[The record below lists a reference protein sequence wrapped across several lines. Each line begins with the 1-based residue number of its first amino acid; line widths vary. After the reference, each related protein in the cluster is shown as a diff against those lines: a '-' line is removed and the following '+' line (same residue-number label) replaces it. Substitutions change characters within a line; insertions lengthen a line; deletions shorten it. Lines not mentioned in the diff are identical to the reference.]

1 MGESSLKQK
10 RRGMF
15 AERVSGRNWSGCCLG
30 NRKEEKMDKIEKQTF
45 YRKLMGLVLPIAL
58 QQFLLACVSAAD
70 ALMLGYLDQDAMS
83 AVSLAGQVTFVFNL
97 FVAALTIGGSMFAAQ
112 YWGKGEKSMVE
123 EILGLILRVALLVSF
138 LFTAA
143 TLFVPEL
150 LMEFFTKEPA
160 LIVYGSQ
167 YLRIVSPSYLL
178 CGASQMYL
186 CIMKNSG
193 RAFQSTVISGTMEAA
208 DIVMNLV
215 LIYGLFGMPKMGV
228 AGAAL
233 STVVAKAVELLW
245 AMADSR
251 PSGRIHLRL
260 SCLLHPDGELR
271 RRFWKYTTPVLG
283 NELVWGCGFAM
294 YSVIM
299 GHLGSDA
306 VAANSVAN
314 VVKNLVVCVCL
325 GIGTGGGI
333 LVGNELG
340 AGALERA
347 KRYGDKLCH
356 FAIIAGAISGLVIL
370 FLIPVVRMMGMLTPS
385 AQSYL
390 DGMLVMCTYYMIGK
404 SVNSTVIAGIFCA
417 GGDSRF
423 GFLCDA
429 VTMWCVTVPL
439 GFLSAFVL
447 DLPVLAVFFII
458 NLDEIVKL
466 PAVYRHYKKYLWV
479 KDLTQ
484 KESAQPMQ

>member
-1 MGESSLKQK
+1 
-10 RRGMF
+10 
-15 AERVSGRNWSGCCLG
+15 
-30 NRKEEKMDKIEKQTF
+30 
-45 YRKLMGLVLPIAL
+45 
-58 QQFLLACVSAAD
+58 
-70 ALMLGYLDQDAMS
+70 
-83 AVSLAGQVTFVFNL
+83 
-97 FVAALTIGGSMFAAQ
+97 
-112 YWGKGEKSMVE
+112 
-123 EILGLILRVALLVSF
+123 
-138 LFTAA
+138 
-143 TLFVPEL
+143 
-150 LMEFFTKEPA
+150 
-160 LIVYGSQ
+160 
-167 YLRIVSPSYLL
+167 
-178 CGASQMYL
+178 
-186 CIMKNSG
+186 
-193 RAFQSTVISGTMEAA
+193 
-208 DIVMNLV
+208 
-215 LIYGLFGMPKMGV
+215 MGV
-228 AGAAL
+228 AGSAL

-314 VVKNLVVCVCL
+314 VVKKSGGLCL
-325 GIGTGGGI
+325 SWYRHRRRI

-340 AGALERA
+340 SRSPGQALR
-347 KRYGDKLCH
+347 RQTLPFCH
-356 FAIIAGAISGLVIL
+356 HRGAISGLVIL
-370 FLIPVVRMMGMLTPS
+370 FLIPVVRMMGMLTSS

-417 GGDSRF
+417 GGDSWF

-479 KDLTQ
+479 KRPGHRR
-484 KESAQPMQ
+484 ESAQPTQ

>member
-15 AERVSGRNWSGCCLG
+15 AERVSGRDWSGCCPG
-30 NRKEEKMDKIEKQTF
+30 NRKEEKMDKTEKQTF

-143 TLFVPEL
+143 ALFVPEL

-160 LIVYGSQ
+160 LIVYGAQ

-325 GIGTGGGI
+325 GIGTGGGV
-333 LVGNELG
+333 LQ
-340 AGALERA
+340 R
-347 KRYGDKLCH
+347 
-356 FAIIAGAISGLVIL
+356 GLVELLHARGQQGL
-370 FLIPVVRMMGMLTPS
+370 FHGRQGGGLHVLLRTLEQIRAPQAARLHLGKKFLVIHDFLPGGYSSRPVSQVLTSKRLPENCRVTAPQSPVQYS
-385 AQSYL
+385 AVPGRRSA
-390 DGMLVMCTYYMIGK
+390 
-404 SVNSTVIAGIFCA
+404 SFAR
-417 GGDSRF
+417 SRF
-423 GFLCDA
+423 RPAETSATSGATICA
-429 VTMWCVTVPL
+429 KAEPV
-439 GFLSAFVL
+439 LSAC
-447 DLPVLAVFFII
+447 P
-458 NLDEIVKL
+458 
-466 PAVYRHYKKYLWV
+466 
-479 KDLTQ
+479 
-484 KESAQPMQ
+484 